1 MESVL
6 PAGAAEL
13 LGQARRIVVFTGAG
27 MSAESGVP
35 TFRDDLTGL
44 WAQFDAE
51 RLATPEAFA
60 ADPDLVW
67 GWYEWRRARVRQA
80 QPNPGHLAVAAIEE
94 LVPETVVVT
103 QNVDDLHERA
113 GSRAPIHLHGSLFA
127 PRCVGDAAHPAAFP
141 DVATSQSAESGEWQ
155 DQSAEPEK
163 ATDKSAEPDEGR
175 RIAPPCCTRCGALV
189 RPGVVW
195 FGEAL
200 PEAALAAAVEAAT
213 ACDVLLTVGTSG
225 VVYPAAEIP
234 RVAARAGA
242 VVIQVNPEPTPL
254 DGVCDVNLRGTAA
267 GVLPALA
274 ATLQSVAEEA

>member
-6 PAGAAEL
+6 PPGAVEL

-27 MSAESGVP
+27 ISAESGVP

-44 WAQFDAE
+44 WARFDAQ
-51 RLATPEAFA
+51 RLATLEAFH

-67 GWYEWRRARVRQA
+67 GWYEWRRARVRRA
-80 QPNPGHLAVAAIEE
+80 QPNPGHLAVAAIEAM
-94 LVPETVVVT
+94 VPGSVVIT

-127 PRCVGDAAHPAAFP
+127 PRCVADDAHPAAFP
-141 DVATSQSAESGEWQ
+141 DTEQEESADLG
-155 DQSAEPEK
+155 
-163 ATDKSAEPDEGR
+163 EGR
-175 RIAPPCCTRCGALV
+175 RMPPPRCARCGALV

-200 PEAALAAAVEAAT
+200 PEAALAAAIEAA
-213 ACDVLLTVGTSG
+213 AGCDVLLTVGTSG

-234 RVAARAGA
+234 LIAAHSGA
-242 VVIQVNPEPTPL
+242 TVMQINPEPTSL
-254 DGVCDVNLRGTAA
+254 DQVCAINVRGTAA
-267 GVLPALA
+267 QALPALVA
-274 ATLQSVAEEA
+274 GARDVAEKT